1 MFWTRGLCC
10 LLLSAAV
17 CLAWLSLFLCFIALL
32 VVALVCFVVNSR
44 VDTVCVLL
52 ACLSLV
58 ILLVVVRV
66 VLRARASRAFL
77 SLLTHSL
84 VFLSF
89 SLFHFFALLVVAFVS
104 FIVNSRVDTVC
115 VLLACLSLVVV
126 VDCCHLLLLR
136 RCLALLSL
144 MQMPFVGCRVV
155 IASAV
160 ARLCCRRFMSLPD
173 FSKRPFRFA
182 LLSCP

>member
-1 MFWTRGLCC
+1 M
-10 LLLSAAV
+10 
-17 CLAWLSLFLCFIALL
+17 
-32 VVALVCFVVNSR
+32 NSR

-89 SLFHFFALLVVAFVS
+89 SLYHFFALLVVAFVS
-104 FIVNSRVDTVC
+104 FIVNSHIDTIC
-115 VLLACLSLVVV
+115 ILLACLSLVIVISPSMPSSYLSTIS
-126 VDCCHLLLLR
+126 CR
-136 RCLALLSL
+136 RRLSL
-144 MQMPFVGCRVV
+144 LVDKRVV
-155 IASAV
+155 FTVKTNIGAEIYCAAEIRELLEWVFLDSIV
-160 ARLCCRRFMSLPD
+160 AAMGFGGICGRMYY
-173 FSKRPFRFA
+173 
-182 LLSCP
+182 